1 MDNRHPDMLRIDLP
15 PARPPQLVLEDE
27 QRSKVLRRCTAA
39 LVFLVLVAIGVLGV
53 GVCAGGL
60 NSLACLQ
67 N

>member
-1 MDNRHPDMLRIDLP
+1 MDNQHPDMLRTGLP
-15 PARPPQLVLEDE
+15 PARPPQLVQEDE
-27 QRSKVLRRCTAA
+27 QRSTVLRRCTAA

-53 GVCAGGL
+53 GVCAEGL